1 MKKALTMSKKIRIA
15 ALIVLILMLLLVFR
29 IAFIQFIQGSDLK
42 QQMYNQLITSR
53 TISPKRGTIY
63 DSTGKSLA
71 INANS
76 RNTF

>member
-1 MKKALTMSKKIRIA
+1 MKKHLLCQKIRIA

-53 TISPKRGTIY
+53 TISPKEEPYMTL
-63 DSTGKSLA
+63 LA
-71 INANS
+71 KH
-76 RNTF
+76 

>member
-63 DSTGKSLA
+63 DWQSISH
-71 INANS
+71 
-76 RNTF
+76 